1 MVKVGRIL
9 IALAILLSGIA
20 MIPFVELPTGQLGWQ
35 LYAGVYDATLVSNY
49 DTGRPGSFF
58 TFTGSNFPPN
68 SLATITAAGPITR
81 GPERGNEV
89 LGTVM
94 TDANGSFTFLLNTEG
109 AEVGVYLISA
119 TVDANA
125 TATDTIELIDTAPLR
140 PAEDLGP
147 IMYLGGVVY
156 LPIVINN

>member
-9 IALAILLSGIA
+9 IALAILLSGVA

-58 TFTGSNFPPN
+58 TFTGSNFPPD
-68 SLATITAAGPITR
+68 SLATITVSGPDQA
-81 GPERGNEV
+81 NEV
-89 LGTVM
+89 IGTVM
-94 TDANGSFTFLLNTEG
+94 TDANGSFTFLLNTDG
-109 AEVGVYLISA
+109 AIVGVYLVSA

-125 TATDTIELIDTAPLR
+125 TATDMIELIPSAPLHQ
-140 PAEDLGP
+140 PEGSGP
-147 IMYLGGVVY
+147 ILYLGGVIY
-156 LPIVINN
+156 LPVVVKS

>member
-9 IALAILLSGIA
+9 IALAILLSGVA
-20 MIPFVELPTGQLGWQ
+20 MIPFVELPSGQLGWQ

-68 SLATITAAGPITR
+68 SLATITAAGPVAR
-81 GPERGNEV
+81 GPQQGNEV
-89 LGTVM
+89 LGMIM
-94 TDANGSFTFLLNTEG
+94 TDENGRFTFLLNTEG
-109 AEVGVYLISA
+109 ADVGIYLVSA

-140 PAEDLGP
+140 PAEAIAP
-147 IMYLGGVVY
+147 ILYLGGVVY
-156 LPIVINN
+156 LPVVINN

>member
-9 IALAILLSGIA
+9 IALAILLSGVA

-58 TFTGSNFPPN
+58 TFTGANFPPN
-68 SLATITAAGPITR
+68 SLATITAAGPIAR
-81 GPERGNEV
+81 SQEQGSEV

-94 TDANGSFTFLLNTEG
+94 TDANGGLVFLLNTEG
-109 AEVGVYLISA
+109 ADVGVYLISA

-125 TATDTIELIDTAPLR
+125 TATDTIELIASDPLR
-140 PAEDLGP
+140 PAEGIGP
-147 IMYLGGVVY
+147 IIYLGNVIY
-156 LPIVINN
+156 LPVVVNN

>member
-9 IALAILLSGIA
+9 IALAILLSGVA

-58 TFTGSNFPPN
+58 TFTGANFPPN
-68 SLATITAAGPITR
+68 SLATITAAGPTAGR
-81 GPERGNEV
+81 SGQGNQE

-94 TDANGSFTFLLNTEG
+94 TDGNGQFTFLLNTEG
-109 AEVGVYLISA
+109 ADVGIYLISA

-125 TATDTIELIDTAPLR
+125 TATDTIELIATEPLR
-140 PAEDLGP
+140 PAEASGP
-147 IMYLGGVVY
+147 IMYLGGVIY
-156 LPIVINN
+156 LPVVINH